1 MTLQNIPG
9 YKFQLRLSPQH
20 ERGQFWLKA
29 LTDKSPRPY
38 LVPVR
43 KHLFVLFSETY
54 KFPLMSLAHRT
65 REVVMEVPN
74 SSLIGQV
81 TVLVLSERTT
91 PSLRALPAQ
100 NLIYT
105 ENASGMVYHQNQ
117 RKVPYYRSRD
127 ALVG

>member
-1 MTLQNIPG
+1 MTLQDIPG

-20 ERGQFWLKA
+20 EGGQFWFKA
-29 LTDKSPRPY
+29 LTDNSPRPY

-43 KHLFVLFSETY
+43 EHLFAPFSETY

-81 TVLVLSERTT
+81 TVLILSKRTT
-91 PSLRALPAQ
+91 LSLRALAAQ
-100 NLIYT
+100 NLIYNEDT
-105 ENASGMVYHQNQ
+105 SAMVYHENQ
-117 RKVPYYRSRD
+117 REVPYYRSRD
-127 ALVG
+127 ALAG